1 MISNAAV
8 EVADICPLH
17 SPSMEFADGWLTARQ
32 LERKLR
38 FLLLDVTVPCALFAS
53 VFVVRAFVRLRS
65 IYASHIELTRRLDE
79 LGTKVSQHSQ
89 DLRAIVEA
97 LRQLM
102 NPSRSHSSM
111 KLLP

>member
-1 MISNAAV
+1 
-8 EVADICPLH
+8 
-17 SPSMEFADGWLTARQ
+17 MEFADGGLPARQ

-38 FLLLDVTVPCALFAS
+38 FLLLDGTVPCALFAS